1 MQNIVLQMMD
11 FQHFNKIKGARN
23 TNAKCMHD
31 ILKKMSPTEK
41 IEVYPAI
48 VTSYNK
54 ESESGVVVHLIV
66 LAVEGP
72 ESSQVMLDPS
82 YDVFSLENKRYY
94 LNIKEFVDAIEN
106 PEKKQ
111 NELKSLARDFLLLA
125 EIAKQINEGTFDMF
139 NRELYEKQTE
149 YVKIKCALCDSGFI

>member
-11 FQHFNKIKGARN
+11 FQHVHKIRGARN

-31 ILKKMSPTEK
+31 ILKKMSPDEK

-72 ESSQVMLDPS
+72 ESSQVLLDPS

-106 PEKKQ
+106 PEKKH
-111 NELKSLARDFLLLA
+111 NELKGLAIDFLLLT
-125 EIAKQINEGTFDMF
+125 ETAKQINEGTFF
-139 NRELYEKQTE
+139 R
-149 YVKIKCALCDSGFI
+149 F